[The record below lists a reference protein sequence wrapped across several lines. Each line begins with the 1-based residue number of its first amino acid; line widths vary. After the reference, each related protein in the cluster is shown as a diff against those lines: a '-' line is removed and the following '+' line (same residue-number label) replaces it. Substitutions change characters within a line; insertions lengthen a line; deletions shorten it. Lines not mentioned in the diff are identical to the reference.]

1 MIESILAQNPKVV
14 YGALAL
20 YAISI
25 GSQLY
30 TNHRVNQVQNRITEQ
45 IEGKFDRKARE
56 LQSKIKEIG
65 TAQAQMVSKEELE
78 RKTEEALGHLSK
90 ETRDRLEKYKRDTQ
104 AEVTSVSTKVRNI
117 TATLSEGRAQVGQEV
132 KVTTPPPKE
141 WSGIKSKDVAWCKQ
155 NPSKCD
161 SFPISFHY
169 PLVGK
174 PVASFLSDN
183 VYTKRFLLKLNL
195 GFRVTTVGLRDRKG
209 VAENQAV
216 FFDVGYQ
223 DSETGRFK
231 SLQQFEIREGDS
243 RESDVFFYRP
253 AINPFLFNDKLS
265 MFDFSLLLGA
275 SFAPTFESG
284 SSLSFRT
291 GLSIGGGIV
300 NFKEGQIR
308 LGANAVLSKEVLGV
322 GLFTTYHPK
331 ILGKHFNLAP
341 MLGVMYD
348 SNLNPSLQV
357 GLSYQLY

>member
-1 MIESILAQNPKVV
+1 MIESILAQNPKIL

-30 TNHRVNQVQNRITEQ
+30 TNHKMTQVQNRITEQ
-45 IEGKFDRKARE
+45 IEGKLDAKAQE

-65 TAQAQMVSKEELE
+65 TAQAKMVSKEELE
-78 RKTEEALGHLSK
+78 RKTEEALSQLSE

-104 AEVTSVSTKVRNI
+104 AEVTSVSTRVRNI
-117 TATLSEGRAQVGQEV
+117 RANLRKGRAQVGQEV
-132 KVTTPPPKE
+132 KVATPAPKE

-161 SFPISFHY
+161 PFPIRWEY

-174 PVASFLSDN
+174 PVVSFLSDN
-183 VYTKRFLLKLNL
+183 VYRGQFNLNL
-195 GFRVTTVGLRDRKG
+195 DLGLKVTTVGLRDRKG
-209 VAENQAV
+209 VVENQAV
-216 FFDVGYQ
+216 FFDVGYR
-223 DSETGRFK
+223 DLETGQFK
-231 SLQQFEIREGDS
+231 TLQHFEIKEGDGK
-243 RESDVFFYRP
+243 ETDVLFHRP

-265 MFDFSLLLGA
+265 RYDFSLLLGA

-291 GLSIGGGIV
+291 GMSIGGGIV
-300 NFKEGQIR
+300 NFKDGQIR
-308 LGANAVLSKEVLGV
+308 LGANVVLSKEILGA
-322 GLFTTYHPK
+322 GLFSTYHPK

-341 MLGVMYD
+341 MLGVLYD